1 MKKTILTVCAVSLL
15 GLLTASPAF
24 AGTTNQPANSGNNAS
39 GYGYGFT
46 SNDYHDIDRK
56 SCNVLGCDWLDGAN
70 VYYGSGGS
78 GTVYRGK
85 ECGTHTYRHQ
95 SSDGGSA
102 QRDLARNC

>member
-46 SNDYHDIDRK
+46 SNDFHDIDRK